1 MRHVPVLEVCCPLR
15 AGERSCIL
23 GQGCCRLPEG
33 LVALVVLPAGK
44 GTTAAQGLQAGTN
57 LLVQKLLA
65 GAYRQ
70 ELCYF

>member
-15 AGERSCIL
+15 PGGRSCIL
-23 GQGCCRLPEG
+23 RQGCCRLPEG

-44 GTTAAQGLQAGTN
+44 GTAAVQGMYAGAN

-65 GAYRQ
+65 GTCGQ